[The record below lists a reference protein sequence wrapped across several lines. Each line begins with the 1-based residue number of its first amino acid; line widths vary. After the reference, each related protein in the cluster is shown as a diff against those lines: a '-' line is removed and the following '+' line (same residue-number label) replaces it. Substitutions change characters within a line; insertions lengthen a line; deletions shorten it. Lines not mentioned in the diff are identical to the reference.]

1 MITMHYHPGNASFA
15 PHVLLHELGAPF
27 ELQRVDRAAG
37 QHKTPEYL
45 RLNPNGQ
52 IPVLV
57 DGDLV
62 LYEAA
67 AICLHLVDTHPQAG
81 LAPALGSVERAHF
94 YKWLVW
100 MTNTM
105 QAMLMH
111 YFYGDRLVDPGHV
124 EAVAQIKAHAQARVG
139 ECLRQLDTHLARQG
153 GDWMLGSRYS
163 ALDPYAWMLCRWT
176 RGFDQRPARE
186 YLHIAPFL
194 QRMLERPAMQRTI
207 AAEQLGAPLF

>member
-1 MITMHYHPGNASFA
+1 MLTLHYHPGNASLA
-15 PHVLLHELGAPF
+15 PHVLLHELDLPF
-27 ELQRVDRAAG
+27 QLQRVDRMAG

-67 AICLHLVDTHPQAG
+67 AICLHLVDCRPQAG
-81 LAPALGSVERAHF
+81 LAPALGSMERAHF

-100 MTNTM
+100 MTNTL

-111 YFYGDRLVDPGHV
+111 YFYAERLVDPGHV
-124 EAVAQIKAHAQARVG
+124 EAAAQIKAHAQARVG
-139 ECLRQLDTHLARQG
+139 ECLVQIDTHLARQG
-153 GDWMLGSRYS
+153 GDWMLGQRYS

-176 RGFDQRPARE
+176 RVFDQRPARE
-186 YLHIAPFL
+186 YPHIAPFL
-194 QRMLERPAMQRTI
+194 QRMLQRPALQRTL
-207 AAEQLGAPLF
+207 AAEQLAAPWF